1 MDINQENR
9 KLTETEGLKQILN
22 TLIAKKII
30 KTNTSGDD
38 GLTMIVKLL
47 TNISRGLEAIPMEV
61 KWKKQRNKALTL
73 AL

>member
-61 KWKKQRNKALTL
+61 K
-73 AL
+73 